1 MRSWDWFCWMVSR
14 VRFNN
19 PRFEISAYSSKD
31 FPVHNNPEV
40 AFSGRSNVGKSSMIN
55 KLVNSNKLARTSS
68 QPGRTQSI
76 NFYNIDDRFYLV
88 DLPGYGFAKV
98 PKKLKEKWSV
108 LIDDYLHNRENLAGI
123 IQIVDARHKPSR
135 EDQMMVNWLLE
146 TGIPTLIVATKV
158 DKISRG
164 QWVKQEKMIKETLAL
179 RPDIPFCFF
188 SAKTGEGLKTV
199 ENFISDII
207 DKKRMSVQ

>member
-1 MRSWDWFCWMVSR
+1 MRSWNWYCWMVSR
-14 VRFNN
+14 VKFSN

-31 FPVHNNPEV
+31 FPAHNNREV

-55 KLVNSNKLARTSS
+55 KLTNNNKLARTSS

-88 DLPGYGFAKV
+88 DLPGYGFARV
-98 PKKLKEKWSV
+98 PKKLKDKWSI

-135 EDQMMVNWLLE
+135 EDQMMVNWLME
-146 TGIPTLIVATKV
+146 TGIPTLIVATKA

-164 QWVKQEKMIKETLAL
+164 QRAKQEKLIRETLAL
-179 RPDIPFCFF
+179 RAGVPFCFF
-188 SAKTGEGLKTV
+188 SAKTGEG
-199 ENFISDII
+199 
-207 DKKRMSVQ
+207 